1 MINENVQIID
11 ENESEFVEIMPTG
24 DRQTEFGVTLFKA
37 FLKTLGTRKSE
48 AAILRSAQV
57 LDETFVKRRSSRLNN
72 SILTQ
77 ALRIRICATGRA
89 TGCLLLRFKMMAQR

>member
-11 ENESEFVEIMPTG
+11 ENGSEIVEIMPA
-24 DRQTEFGVTLFKA
+24 DDQQTEFGVALFKA

-57 LDETFVKRRSSRLNN
+57 LDETFTLKE
-72 SILTQ
+72 
-77 ALRIRICATGRA
+77 ALIS
-89 TGCLLLRFKMMAQR
+89 LEHFKFNASFTHTNMRDWQSDWFPLIAIQNDGT